1 MHSHSDM
8 KINVIPI
15 VIPSYEPDERFPAIL
30 KDISAAGLGPVVV
43 VDDGSGDSYN
53 IFFEEAEKLVA
64 PLGGVVL
71 HHEVNKG
78 KGRALK
84 TAFSY
89 ILEKMPEAI
98 GCVTADSDGQHSV
111 ECIKKCMDALE
122 EHQDSLILGVRD
134 FSGEDVPFKSRAG
147 NTITIKVCSY
157 LCGVKVTD
165 TQTGLRG
172 ISAPFMK
179 DLLDVEGER
188 FEFETRMLI
197 ATKDKYPIFEVPIKT
212 IYDSKENHQTH
223 FNPVK
228 DSIRIYKIFGV
239 MFAKFLFSSLSSCVI
254 DLALFWVFCRYFVG
268 VFGPAIY
275 VVGATV
281 AARIISATYNYLMN
295 YKFVFNSGK
304 SHTTSFPKYVALAV
318 AQMSLSAAL
327 VALLVWSMPGVNE
340 LLFKIP
346 VDVILFM
353 LSYYIQRRFI
363 Y

>member
-1 MHSHSDM
+1 M
-8 KINVIPI
+8 IPI

-30 KDISAAGLGPVVV
+30 QEIKQAGLGPVVV
-43 VDDGSGDSYN
+43 VDDGSGDGYN
-53 IFFEEAEKLVA
+53 SFFATAEELVL
-64 PLGGVVL
+64 PMGGIVL
-71 HHEVNKG
+71 HHDGNKG

-89 ILEKMPEAI
+89 ILENMPEAT

-111 ECIKKCMDALE
+111 ECIKKCMDALSE
-122 EHQDSLILGVRD
+122 RPGDLILGVRD
-134 FSGEDVPFKSRAG
+134 FSGEDVPLKSRYG
-147 NTITIKVCSY
+147 NNLTAKVCNY

-172 ISAPFMK
+172 IPRDFMK

-197 ATKDKYPIFEVPIKT
+197 ATKDKYPIYEVPIKT

-228 DSIRIYKIFGV
+228 DSIRIYKIFGAI
-239 MFAKFLFSSLSSCVI
+239 FAKFLFSSLSSCVI
-254 DLALFWVFCRYFVG
+254 DLVLFWVFCKMFVG
-268 VFGPAIY
+268 VFDSAIY
-275 VVGATV
+275 VTAATV
-281 AARIISATYNYLMN
+281 AARVLSATYNYLIN
-295 YKFVFNSGK
+295 YLFVFRSGK
-304 SHTTSFPKYVALAV
+304 SHTSSFPKYVVLAV
-318 AQMSLSAAL
+318 AQMSLSAGL
-327 VALLVWSMPGVNE
+327 VTLLVFLIPGVSE

-346 VDVILFM
+346 VDVILFL
-353 LSYYIQRRFI
+353 LSFYIQRRFV

>member
-1 MHSHSDM
+1 
-8 KINVIPI
+8 VIPI

-30 KDISAAGLGPVVV
+30 EDIKKAGLGPVVV
-43 VDDGSGDSYN
+43 VDDGSGDDYMS
-53 IFFEEAEKLVA
+53 FFEEAEKLVSD
-64 PLGGVVL
+64 LGGVVL

-89 ILEKMPEAI
+89 ILENMPEAI

-122 EHQDSLILGVRD
+122 QHTDSLVLGVRD
-134 FSGEDVPFKSRAG
+134 FTGEDVPFKSRAG

-157 LCGVKVTD
+157 LCGVTVTD

-179 DLLDVEGER
+179 ELLDVEGER

-228 DSIRIYKIFGV
+228 DSIRIYKIFGAI
-239 MFAKFLFSSLSSCVI
+239 FAKFLFSSLSSCLI
-254 DLALFWVFCRYFVG
+254 DLALFWVFCRLFVG
-268 VFGPAIY
+268 IFDSAFY
-275 VVGATV
+275 VIAATV
-281 AARIISATYNYLMN
+281 AARVLSATYNYLMN

-304 SHTTSFPKYVALAV
+304 SHAASFPKYVALAV
-318 AQMSLSAAL
+318 GQMTLSAAA
-327 VALLVWSMPGVNE
+327 VALLVWFIPGVNE
-340 LLFKIP
+340 LVFKIP
-346 VDVILFM
+346 VDIVLFL
-353 LSYYIQRRFI
+353 LSYYIQRRFV

>member
-1 MHSHSDM
+1 MNM
-8 KINVIPI
+8 IPI

-30 KDISAAGLGPVVV
+30 KDIEQSGLGPVVV
-43 VDDGSGDSYN
+43 VDDGSGSDYDH
-53 IFFEEAEKLVA
+53 FFAEAEELVKER
-64 PLGGVVL
+64 GGVVL
-71 HHEVNKG
+71 HHDGNKG

-89 ILEKMPEAI
+89 ILENMPEAV

-111 ECIKKCMDALE
+111 ECIRKCMDALT
-122 EHQDSLILGVRD
+122 EHPDSLILGVRD

-147 NTITIKVCSY
+147 NNITIHVCSY
-157 LCGVKVTD
+157 LCGVKVSD

-172 ISAPFMK
+172 INTSFMRE
-179 DLLDVEGER
+179 LLDVNGER

-239 MFAKFLFSSLSSCVI
+239 IFAKFLFSSLSSCVI
-254 DLALFWVFCRYFVG
+254 DLALFWVFCKLFVDM
-268 VFGPAIY
+268 FDSAIY
-275 VVGATV
+275 VTAATV
-281 AARIISATYNYLMN
+281 AARVISATYNYLVN
-295 YKFVFNSGK
+295 YLFVFKSGK
-304 SHTTSFPKYVALAV
+304 SHKSSFPKYVSLAV
-318 AQMSLSAAL
+318 AQMSLSAGL
-327 VALLVWSMPGVNE
+327 VTLLVWLVPGLPE
-340 LLFKIP
+340 LVFKIP
-346 VDVILFM
+346 VDIILFM
-353 LSYYIQRRFI
+353 LSYYIQRRFV

>member
-1 MHSHSDM
+1 MADL
-8 KINVIPI
+8 IPI
-15 VIPSYEPDERFPAIL
+15 VIPSYEPDERFPVIL
-30 KDISAAGLGPVVV
+30 EQIKQAGLGPVVV
-43 VDDGSGDSYN
+43 VDDGSGDKYQS
-53 IFFEEAEKLVA
+53 FFDEAERLVA

-89 ILEKMPEAI
+89 ILENMPEAM

-111 ECIKKCMDALE
+111 ECIKKCMDALS
-122 EHQDSLILGVRD
+122 EHPDSLILGVRD

-147 NTITIKVCSY
+147 NNITIFVCSY
-157 LCGVKVTD
+157 LCGVKVSD

-172 ISAPFMK
+172 INAAFMK
-179 DLLDVEGER
+179 ELLDVDGER

-197 ATKDKYPIFEVPIKT
+197 VTKDKYPIFEVPIKT

-228 DSIRIYKIFGV
+228 DSIRIYKIFGAI
-239 MFAKFLFSSLSSCVI
+239 FAKFLFSSLSSCVI
-254 DLALFWVFCRYFVG
+254 DLVLFYVFCRLFTL
-268 VFGPAIY
+268 FFDTAIY
-275 VVGATV
+275 VTAATV
-281 AARIISATYNYLMN
+281 AARILSAAYNYSVN
-295 YKFVFNSGK
+295 YLFVFKSGK
-304 SHTTSFPKYVALAV
+304 QHSSSVPKYIALAV
-318 AQMSLSAAL
+318 AQMSISAGL
-327 VALLVWSMPGVNE
+327 VTLLVWMMPGVPE

-346 VDVILFM
+346 VDLVLFL
-353 LSYYIQRRFI
+353 LSYYIQRRFV

>member
-1 MHSHSDM
+1 MADL
-8 KINVIPI
+8 IPI
-15 VIPSYEPDERFPAIL
+15 VIPSYEPDERFPVIL
-30 KDISAAGLGPVVV
+30 EQIKQAGLGPVVV
-43 VDDGSGDSYN
+43 VDDGSGDEYRS
-53 IFFEEAEKLVA
+53 FFDEAERLVA

-89 ILEKMPEAI
+89 ILENMPEAM

-111 ECIKKCMDALE
+111 ECIKKCMDALS
-122 EHQDSLILGVRD
+122 EHPESLVLGVRD

-147 NTITIKVCSY
+147 NNITIIVCSY
-157 LCGVKVTD
+157 LCGVKVSD

-172 ISAPFMK
+172 INAAFMK
-179 DLLDVEGER
+179 ELLDVEGER

-197 ATKDKYPIFEVPIKT
+197 VTKDKYPIFEVPIKT

-228 DSIRIYKIFGV
+228 DSIRIYKIFGAI
-239 MFAKFLFSSLSSCVI
+239 FAKFLFSSLSSCVI
-254 DLALFWVFCRYFVG
+254 DLVLFYVFCRLFTL
-268 VFGPAIY
+268 FFDSAIY
-275 VVGATV
+275 VTAATV
-281 AARIISATYNYLMN
+281 AARILSAAYNYSVN
-295 YKFVFNSGK
+295 YLFVFKSGK
-304 SHTTSFPKYVALAV
+304 HHSSSFPKYVALAV
-318 AQMSLSAAL
+318 AQMSISAGL
-327 VALLVWSMPGVNE
+327 VTILVWMMPGVPE

-346 VDVILFM
+346 VDLVLFL
-353 LSYYIQRRFI
+353 LSYYIQRRFV

>member
-1 MHSHSDM
+1 MADL
-8 KINVIPI
+8 IPI
-15 VIPSYEPDERFPAIL
+15 VIPSYEPDERFPVIL
-30 KDISAAGLGPVVV
+30 EQIKQAGLGPVVV
-43 VDDGSGDSYN
+43 VDDGSGDEYRS
-53 IFFEEAEKLVA
+53 FFDEAERLVA

-89 ILEKMPEAI
+89 ILENMPEAV

-111 ECIKKCMDALE
+111 ECINKCMDALS
-122 EHQDSLILGVRD
+122 EHPESLVLGVRD

-147 NTITIKVCSY
+147 NNITIFVCSY
-157 LCGVKVTD
+157 LCGVKVSD

-172 ISAPFMK
+172 INAAFMK
-179 DLLDVEGER
+179 ELLDVEGER

-197 ATKDKYPIFEVPIKT
+197 VTKDKYPIFEVPIKT

-228 DSIRIYKIFGV
+228 DSIRIYKIFGAI
-239 MFAKFLFSSLSSCVI
+239 FAKFLFSSLSSCVI
-254 DLALFWVFCRYFVG
+254 DLVLFYVFCRLFIM
-268 VFGPAIY
+268 FFDSAIY
-275 VVGATV
+275 VTAATV
-281 AARIISATYNYLMN
+281 AARLLSAAYNYLVN
-295 YKFVFNSGK
+295 YLFVFKSGK
-304 SHTTSFPKYVALAV
+304 HHSSSVPKYIALAV
-318 AQMSLSAAL
+318 AQMSISAGL
-327 VALLVWSMPGVNE
+327 VTILVWMMPGVPE

-346 VDVILFM
+346 VDLVLFL
-353 LSYYIQRRFI
+353 LSYYIQRRFV